1 MARAERREGLR
12 PKHIGIVACSSP
24 GAALCYRI
32 ICTEGEKFLGKRY
45 AHPEVSL
52 HGYSFSDYM
61 EYIERGDWNKVADL
75 MVSSARKLA
84 AVGADFAITP
94 DNTIHVVFDE
104 VVRRS
109 PIPWLHI
116 AEEVAKEAVRRGFKR
131 LGVLGTKYL
140 MESDVYPSKLR
151 KYCLEYVIPGEE
163 ERVRINEVIFNELVY
178 GVVKSASRAYLVK
191 VIEGLKREGCDAV
204 VLGCTELPL
213 IISDEV
219 SPLPTLNSTR
229 ILALAALREAVGQRS

>member
-1 MARAERREGLR
+1 MGSVRKV
-12 PKHIGIVACSSP
+12 KHIGIVACSAP

-32 ICTEGEKFLGKRY
+32 ICTEAEKLLGERY
-45 AHPEVSL
+45 AHPEVSM
-52 HGYSFSDYM
+52 HGYPFS
-61 EYIERGDWNKVADL
+61 EYVKFIERGEWGRVADL
-75 MVSSARKLA
+75 MVASARKLA
-84 AVGADFAITP
+84 AIGADFAISP

-116 AEEVAKEAVRRGFKR
+116 AEEVAKEASRRGFRR

-140 MESDVYPSKLR
+140 MESDVYPSRLS
-151 KYCLEYVIPGEE
+151 KYGLEHVIPGEE
-163 ERVRINEVIFNELVY
+163 DRVRINEVIFGELVY
-178 GVVKSASRAYLVK
+178 GVIRKESRDYLVE
-191 VIEGLKREGCDAV
+191 VIKGLEREGCDAV

-213 IISDEV
+213 ILNDEV
-219 SPLPTLNSTR
+219 SPLPTLDSTR

>member
-1 MARAERREGLR
+1 MGSVRKV
-12 PKHIGIVACSSP
+12 KHIGIVACSAP

-32 ICTEGEKFLGKRY
+32 ICTEAEKLLGERY
-45 AHPEVSL
+45 AHPEVSM
-52 HGYSFSDYM
+52 HGYPFS
-61 EYIERGDWNKVADL
+61 EYVKFIERGEWGRVADL
-75 MVSSARKLA
+75 MVASARKLA
-84 AVGADFAITP
+84 AIGADFAISP

-116 AEEVAKEAVRRGFKR
+116 AEEVAKEASRRGFRR

-140 MESDVYPSKLR
+140 MESNVYPSRLS
-151 KYCLEYVIPGEE
+151 KYGLEYVIPGEE
-163 ERVRINEVIFNELVY
+163 DRVRINEVIFGELVY
-178 GVVKSASRAYLVK
+178 GVIRKESRDYLVE
-191 VIEGLKREGCDAV
+191 VIRGLEREGCDAV

-213 IISDEV
+213 ILNDEV
-219 SPLPTLNSTR
+219 SPLPTLDSTR

>member
-1 MARAERREGLR
+1 MGSVRKV
-12 PKHIGIVACSSP
+12 KHIGIVACSAP

-32 ICTEGEKFLGKRY
+32 ICTEAEKLLGERY
-45 AHPEVSL
+45 AHPEVSM
-52 HGYSFSDYM
+52 HGYPFS
-61 EYIERGDWNKVADL
+61 EYVKFIERGEWGRVADL
-75 MVSSARKLA
+75 MVASARKLA
-84 AVGADFAITP
+84 AIGADFAISP

-116 AEEVAKEAVRRGFKR
+116 AEEVAKEASRRGFRR

-140 MESDVYPSKLR
+140 MESDVYPSRLS
-151 KYCLEYVIPGEE
+151 KYGLEYVIPGEE
-163 ERVRINEVIFNELVY
+163 DRVRINEVIFGELVY
-178 GVVKSASRAYLVK
+178 GVIRKESRDYLVE
-191 VIEGLKREGCDAV
+191 VIRGLEREGCDAV

-213 IISDEV
+213 ILNDEV
-219 SPLPTLNSTR
+219 SPLPTLDSTR

>member
-1 MARAERREGLR
+1 MGSVRKV
-12 PKHIGIVACSSP
+12 KHIGIVACSAP

-32 ICTEGEKFLGKRY
+32 ICTEAEKLLGERY
-45 AHPEVSL
+45 AHPEVSM
-52 HGYSFSDYM
+52 HGYPFS
-61 EYIERGDWNKVADL
+61 EYVKFIERGEWGRVADL
-75 MVSSARKLA
+75 MVASARKLA
-84 AVGADFAITP
+84 AIGADFAISP

-116 AEEVAKEAVRRGFKR
+116 AEEVAKEASRRGFRR

-140 MESDVYPSKLR
+140 MESDVYPSRLSR
-151 KYCLEYVIPGEE
+151 YGLEYVIPGEE
-163 ERVRINEVIFNELVY
+163 DRVRINEVIFGELVY
-178 GVVKSASRAYLVK
+178 GVIRKESRDYLVE
-191 VIEGLKREGCDAV
+191 VIRGLEREGCDAV

-213 IISDEV
+213 ILNDEV
-219 SPLPTLNSTR
+219 SPLPTLDSTR